1 MANSSVMSSTKS
13 NDSSKQST
21 PLNVSN
27 KIASNQVLLFSEEK
41 KKKNDLRPSFKL
53 TEFFCRI
60 FLMV

>member
-1 MANSSVMSSTKS
+1 MANCSVMSSTKS
-13 NDSSKQST
+13 NDSSNQST
-21 PLNVSN
+21 LNVSN

>member
-1 MANSSVMSSTKS
+1 MSSTKS
-13 NDSSKQST
+13 NDSSNQST
-21 PLNVSN
+21 LNVSN